1 MDREAW
7 HAAEQL
13 NCTELN
19 NVSGDV
25 HKCEVSVIAVIVFV
39 FILPSLFI
47 HWEEENLQ
55 AAAASLGRNK
65 QKVGEELSFPTRVST
80 DCFPSQTSR

>member
-25 HKCEVSVIAVIVFV
+25 PKCEVSVIAVIVFV
-39 FILPSLFI
+39 FILPSPFI